1 MTQTY
6 YRDFANSTVSSAHQI
21 SKYLQQQGV
30 SIEVKRT
37 RPLREALELK
47 RQEYHLSTLGIFPRG
62 DRNAIHVEDPSLKSV
77 WVQLPKDLLE
87 AGFSG
92 KEVSR
97 ILSVGEG
104 EMITGIAPLFNS
116 SGGKDIVGVIAA
128 SHFLP
133 RSLTGKMREISQAY
147 VEYKQLKILKK
158 PIKSSYMMALLMVT
172 LLILFSATWFG
183 FHLAKDIT
191 VPIKELAEATHRIAN
206 GDLNFRIK
214 MKAADE
220 IGMLVQSF
228 NQMTGDLQVSRAELE
243 QRKKYMEIV
252 LKNVAAG
259 VISIDEKG
267 VMTTINTSAEEML
280 EISQRRKKI
289 LMVGHLLIYHPVVDR
304 LKEMVGSGELGRI
317 YYIYTQRVNLGVIR
331 QDENALLSFAPH
343 DLSVILY
350 LLEEKPV
357 VVSAHGES
365 YIQDGIEDVV
375 FLSLRFPDRKMANI
389 HLSWLDPHKLR
400 KITIVGSKKMVV
412 FDDMETSDKLKIYDK
427 GVRSP
432 SYDTYGEYLSLRFGD
447 ITIPNI
453 KMGEPL
459 RLEAEHFIHCIESRA
474 KPKTGGQQGLE
485 VVDILIAAQKSLKEK
500 GVPVNLGGR

>member
-1 MTQTY
+1 MMNIAAVGAGAWGRNHIRVFSELPNVRLKYVCDSDPSKLASVRKAHPQSQTVENLKPILQDPDV
-6 YRDFANSTVSSAHQI
+6 RGVVVASSAI
-21 SKYLQQQGV
+21 SHY
-30 SIEVKRT
+30 
-37 RPLREALELK
+37 PLSKE
-47 RQEYHLSTLGIFPRG
+47 I
-62 DRNAIHVEDPSLKSV
+62 
-77 WVQLPKDLLE
+77 LL
-87 AGFSG
+87 A
-92 KEVSR
+92 
-97 ILSVGEG
+97 
-104 EMITGIAPLFNS
+104 
-116 SGGKDIVGVIAA
+116 GKDV
-128 SHFLP
+128 L
-133 RSLTGKMREISQAY
+133 
-147 VEYKQLKILKK
+147 VEK
-158 PIKSSYMMALLMVT
+158 PMALNE
-172 LLILFSATWFG
+172 
-183 FHLAKDIT
+183 KD
-191 VPIKELAEATHRIAN
+191 
-206 GDLNFRIK
+206 
-214 MKAADE
+214 
-220 IGMLVQSF
+220 
-228 NQMTGDLQVSRAELE
+228 
-243 QRKKYMEIV
+243 
-252 LKNVAAG
+252 
-259 VISIDEKG
+259 
-267 VMTTINTSAEEML
+267 AEEML
-280 EISQRRKKI
+280 EIAEKKERI
-289 LMVGHLLIYHPVVDR
+289 LMVGHLLIYHSVVDR
-304 LKEMVGSGELGRI
+304 LKEMISSGELGKI
-317 YYIYTQRVNLGVIR
+317 HYIYTQRVNLGVIR